1 MVNNTERPLAGCLV
15 ACCSSR
21 IIVRRSRSH
30 IADVISDRSA
40 ELSSAYT
47 LGVGGSGLLFADRSC
62 DLVGREDDTSLKIA
76 VVFGRTTAP
85 LRISLCREET

>member
-1 MVNNTERPLAGCLV
+1 MVNNTDRLLAGGLV

-30 IADVISDRSA
+30 IAAVISDRSA

-47 LGVGGSGLLFADRSC
+47 LGVGESGLGFADRSC
-62 DLVGREDDTSLKIA
+62 DLVGREDDTSCEIA
-76 VVFGRTTAP
+76 VVFGKMTAP
-85 LRISLCREET
+85 LHMFV